1 MRTVRAGRL
10 RHRLTLQAP
19 VDTSDG
25 AGGFQRAWSTTAT
38 LWGAIEPGDAA
49 EGVVADALTALRR
62 HTITIRWR
70 TGIAAGQRLA
80 KGARLF
86 EIIAVVDPDERRR
99 WLELLVEE
107 RADP

>member
-1 MRTVRAGRL
+1 VKAASAGRL

-38 LWGAIEPGDAA
+38 VWGAIEPGDVADA
-49 EGVVADALTALRR
+49 VVADALTALRR

-70 TGIAAGQRLA
+70 TGVVAGQRLA

-86 EIIAVVDPDERRR
+86 AIIAVVDPDERRR
-99 WLELLVEE
+99 WLDLTVEE